1 MPSAVAWVD
10 WPGDAEEVRID
21 IACTFD
27 TPQPEVPEWCDRARL
42 RPPEPDEETMR
53 EELRPLRVPA
63 RLVKPLG
70 RMNQRAAT
78 YVRGCTALALSGVE
92 RTILT
97 DHRILPLSWTRDGY
111 WQARLLLTTWARGG
125 HNEDEQYVADHL
137 RWLFLRCER
146 PDGRWVR
153 SHHADGRRK
162 DLPLQSD
169 QQLYPLLELADY
181 AAVTGRLPGLPP
193 EASWPELARGA
204 WDAALAAVD
213 DELGLVRT
221 DENAAD
227 DVPMNPYLLSDQL
240 LLWYTATRLA
250 PAASLI
256 GLDKHALEATAKRVR
271 EAVSRHY
278 PVDGPVGRMWAYS
291 VNGRGGFERYM
302 DANDLPVAMAPLWG
316 FCPPTDEV
324 WRVTMRFA
332 FDRENP
338 GYVPGPMG
346 GLGSRHT
353 PGTWPLGDIMGW
365 VGFGLM
371 GEDEASEAALERLV
385 RSAFTDGMLPEAY
398 DPEGSGSAVRHWFA
412 WPGAALAAILLE
424 HSARD

>member
-1 MPSAVAWVD
+1 
-10 WPGDAEEVRID
+10 
-21 IACTFD
+21 
-27 TPQPEVPEWCDRARL
+27 
-42 RPPEPDEETMR
+42 
-53 EELRPLRVPA
+53 
-63 RLVKPLG
+63 
-70 RMNQRAAT
+70 
-78 YVRGCTALALSGVE
+78 
-92 RTILT
+92 
-97 DHRILPLSWTRDGY
+97 
-111 WQARLLLTTWARGG
+111 
-125 HNEDEQYVADHL
+125 
-137 RWLFLRCER
+137 
-146 PDGRWVR
+146 VR

-181 AAVTGRLPGLPP
+181 AAVTGRLPDVPP
-193 EASWPELARGA
+193 ETAWPELAQAA
-204 WDAALAAVD
+204 WDAALGSVD
-213 DELGLVRT
+213 DELGLIRT

-227 DVPMNPYLLSDQL
+227 DVPANPYLLSDQV
-240 LLWYTATRLA
+240 LLWHTAMRLA
-250 PAASLI
+250 AAASLI
-256 GLDKHALEATAKRVR
+256 GIEKAALETTAKRVR
-271 EAVSRHY
+271 EAVAQHY

-316 FCPPTDEV
+316 FCQPSDEA
-324 WRVTMRFA
+324 WRTTIRFA

-371 GEDEASEAALERLV
+371 AEDEISEAALERLV

-424 HSARD
+424 HAARD